1 MRYLGVSKLRRICVS
16 LEKIC
21 ISTPRPSETDDPSK
35 GLILGALRRVRP
47 TPGHLH
53 GDLLAG
59 VKIVFPEYIG
69 DVLFHGALGEV

>member
-1 MRYLGVSKLRRICVS
+1 MYKHAPTLG
-16 LEKIC
+16 
-21 ISTPRPSETDDPSK
+21 PRVGAWSPRTSETDDPSK
-35 GLILGALRRVRP
+35 GLILGAFLRRVRP